1 VVGVVDA
8 DKSQDGLL
16 FADAIP
22 NPQSAMLMDQVLAQL
37 LTGLAYA
44 STLFLVSA
52 GLTLVFGVTRVVNFA
67 HGSLY
72 MLGAYLAVTI
82 TGVLPAMPAAFF
94 FGLLLAAAG
103 VAAVGA
109 LIEVIVLRRIYAAP
123 EIFQL
128 LATFGVVLIV
138 QDLILAIWGPEEIFG
153 PRAPGLKGSV
163 ELAGARVPQYTLFLL
178 VAGPLVFAALWWL
191 VRRTRWG
198 LDVRAATQDGEMA
211 AALGVNRAW
220 LFTSVFAL
228 GAFLAALGG
237 ALQTPRESVHLQMD
251 LAIIVEAFVVV
262 VVGGL
267 GSIGGAAIAS
277 MLIGLLH
284 AFGIWLLPQ
293 SSLVLAFVAM
303 ALVLIVRP
311 YGLLGRAE
319 IASHGRAPSHAAFV
333 PADARLRVVAV
344 VAVLIAASAPLWS
357 RALADG
363 DFLLVILTDIAILAL
378 FAASLHLFMG
388 LGGITSFGH
397 AAFFGLGA
405 YGAALLAKFAGT
417 GLGAALIAGP
427 LLAGGVALAAGLF
440 VLRAQ
445 GVYAAML
452 SLALAQI
459 LWSAAT
465 QWIALTGGDN
475 GVLGLW
481 PPQLLSGKAAYAL
494 FTLALVLASLAL
506 LRHIAVAPFGF
517 ALRAVRDARARAEAS
532 GIDALRTQLAAFAAG
547 GLFAGL
553 AGVLNT
559 YHKGSVFPNVLAIPQ
574 SLDALLMLLL
584 GGLNTLSGPIVGAAA
599 YHLLSVELT
608 RATEH
613 WRLVLGV
620 AIVVLVIAAPQ
631 GLVGFLRARFER
643 RPA

>member
-1 VVGVVDA
+1 
-8 DKSQDGLL
+8 
-16 FADAIP
+16 
-22 NPQSAMLMDQVLAQL
+22 MDQFLAQL

-52 GLTLVFGVTRVVNFA
+52 GLTIVFGVTRVVNFA

-82 TGVLPAMPAAFF
+82 TALVPATPIAFF
-94 FGLLLAAAG
+94 GGLLLAAAG
-103 VAAVGA
+103 VAVIGAV
-109 LIEVIVLRRIYAAP
+109 IEIVVLRRIYVAP

-138 QDLILAIWGPEEIFG
+138 QDLTLAIWGPQEIFG

-163 ELAGARVPQYTLFLL
+163 QFAGAQVPQYTLFLL
-178 VAGPLVFAALWWL
+178 AAGPLVFAALWWIF
-191 VRRTRWG
+191 RRTRWG

-211 AALGVNRAW
+211 AALGVNRKF

-237 ALQTPRESVHLQMD
+237 ALQIPREPVHLQMD

-267 GSIGGAAIAS
+267 GSIGGAALAA

-303 ALVLIVRP
+303 AVVLIVRP

-319 IASHGRAPSHAAFV
+319 VAGHGRAATHAPFV
-333 PADARLRVVAV
+333 PADRRLKLAAIVVL
-344 VAVLIAASAPLWS
+344 VAALSAPLWT
-357 RALADG
+357 RAFADG
-363 DFLLVILTDIAILAL
+363 EFLLVILTDIAILVI
-378 FAASLHLFMG
+378 FAASLHLLMG

-405 YGAALLAKFAGT
+405 YGAALFAKFAGT
-417 GLGAALIAGP
+417 GLGVALIAGP
-427 LLAGGVALAAGLF
+427 LLALLAALAAGVF

-452 SLALAQI
+452 TLALAQL
-459 LWSAAT
+459 LWSVAT
-465 QWIALTGGDN
+465 QWIAVTGGDN

-481 PPQLLSGKAAYAL
+481 PPQWLSSKAAYYL
-494 FTLALVLASLAL
+494 FCVV
-506 LRHIAVAPFGF
+506 IAVACVVVLRRVALSPFGF
-517 ALRAVRDARARAEAS
+517 ALRAVRDGRARAEAS
-532 GIDALRTQLAAFAAG
+532 GIHAQRTLLAAFAAG

-559 YHKGSVFPNVLAIPQ
+559 FHKGSVFPSVLGIAQ

-584 GGLNTLSGPIVGAAA
+584 GGLHTLSGPVVGAAA

-613 WRLVLGV
+613 WRLVLGI
-620 AIVVLVIAAPQ
+620 AIVVLVIAFPQ
-631 GLVGFLRARFER
+631 GIAGFVRERLER
-643 RPA
+643 RGA

>member
-1 VVGVVDA
+1 
-8 DKSQDGLL
+8 
-16 FADAIP
+16 
-22 NPQSAMLMDQVLAQL
+22 MEQVLAQL
-37 LTGLAYA
+37 ITGLAYA

-72 MLGAYLAVTI
+72 MLGAYLGVTLTAVVPGT
-82 TGVLPAMPAAFF
+82 PFAFF
-94 FGLLLAAAG
+94 GALLAAAVI
-103 VAAVGA
+103 VAAIGA
-109 LIEVIVLRRIYAAP
+109 VIEVLILRRVYAAP

-138 QDLILAIWGPEEIFG
+138 QDLTLAIWGPEEIFG
-153 PRAPGLKGSV
+153 PRAPGLRGSV
-163 ELAGARVPQYTLFLL
+163 EIAGARVPQYTLFLL
-178 VAGPLVFAALWWL
+178 VAGPAVFAVLWWL
-191 VRRTRWG
+191 IRRTRWG
-198 LDVRAATQDGEMA
+198 LDLRAATQDGEMA
-211 AALGVNRAW
+211 AALGVNRKW
-220 LFTSVFAL
+220 LFTTAFAL

-267 GSIGGAAIAS
+267 GSIAGAALAS

-284 AFGIWLLPQ
+284 AFGVWLLPQ
-293 SSLVLAFVAM
+293 SSLVLAFLAM
-303 ALVLIVRP
+303 AMVLIVRP

-319 IASHGRAPSHAAFV
+319 IASHGRTSTHAPFL
-333 PADARLRVVAV
+333 PADLRLRVIGAA
-344 VAVLIAASAPLWS
+344 AVLAAATAPLWTQ
-357 RALADG
+357 RFEDG
-363 DFLLVILTDIAILAL
+363 DFLLVILTDIAILAVY
-378 FAASLHLFMG
+378 AASLHVLMS

-405 YGAALLAKFAGT
+405 YGAALLAKFLGA
-417 GLGAALIAGP
+417 GLGAALLVGP
-427 LLAGGVALAAGLF
+427 LLAGVVALAAGLF

-452 SLALAQI
+452 TLALAQI

-465 QWIALTGGDN
+465 QWIAVTGGDN

-481 PPQLLSGKAAYAL
+481 PPQWLSDKSAYLL
-494 FTLALVLASLAL
+494 FTLLLAVASLVL
-506 LRHIAVAPFGF
+506 LRHVASSPFGF
-517 ALRAVRDARARAEAS
+517 ALRAVRDARARAAAS
-532 GIDALRTQLAAFAAG
+532 GIDALRTQLTAFVAG
-547 GLFAGL
+547 GVLAGL

-559 YHKGSVFPNVLAIPQ
+559 YQKGSVFPNVLAIPQ

-584 GGLNTLSGPIVGAAA
+584 GGLHTLSGPIVGAAA

-608 RATEH
+608 RAVEH

-620 AIVVLVIAAPQ
+620 VIVLLVILFPQ
-631 GLVGFLRARFER
+631 GIAGFLRQRFDR